1 MPAFDLLHPRLPSR
15 RARLAGALTVALLVV
30 ALLDLVAVLAW
41 SALVAQSSHLESQIG
56 AYSRR
61 QAQANALAARSGSAA
76 RSLGQLRAR
85 LAALQALPPGVQ
97 GSQALLETLAQLL
110 PAGGSLSSATLGSG
124 GRLLL
129 TGQFPSYA
137 AVEGYVR
144 ALQATGRFAYVRVV
158 SEVAGQGG
166 APAAA
171 GAAPPAGAAQPAGAP
186 QPAGVQFQLESW
198 LAGEGKP

>member
-1 MPAFDLLHPRLPSR
+1 
-15 RARLAGALTVALLVV
+15 RARLAGALSAALLAV
-30 ALLDLVAVLAW
+30 ALLDLLAVLAW
-41 SALVAQSSHLESQIG
+41 SALLAQSSRLDSQIG
-56 AYSRR
+56 AYGRR
-61 QAQANALAARSGSAA
+61 QAQANALAARSAPEA
-76 RSLGQLRAR
+76 RSLAELRTR
-85 LAALQALPPGVQ
+85 LAVLEALPPGVQ
-97 GSQALLETLAQLL
+97 GSQALLERLAELL

-129 TGQFPSYA
+129 TGQLPSYA
-137 AVEGYVR
+137 AVESYVR

-166 APAAA
+166 APAAT
-171 GAAPPAGAAQPAGAP
+171 GAP